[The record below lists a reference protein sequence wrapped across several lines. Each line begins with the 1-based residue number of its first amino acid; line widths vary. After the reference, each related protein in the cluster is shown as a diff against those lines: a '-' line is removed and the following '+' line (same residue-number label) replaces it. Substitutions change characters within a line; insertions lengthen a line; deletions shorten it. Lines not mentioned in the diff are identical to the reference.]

1 MSTDRRGAAPSRR
14 ARNTRRRTR
23 AFLGAFGIII
33 AALAVLGATGA
44 AVGIAIGPRVTSVQV
59 DPAAAIAASGSR
71 LIVTTTQSLAQIDPA
86 QVSITPDVAFDVDTS
101 GRSIG
106 IRFTEPLDDDTDY
119 TVTVSDVRGVAGG
132 PSSTVSESFRTPPST
147 VYILQRGTS
156 DGDTIFRTDLTGL
169 QAVAV
174 FAAPHIEDFRATASH
189 LVVWMQDGTQA
200 KVVVTGLDGSNP
212 IDLTLPGAGSIS
224 QLQIADRGER
234 IGYLFTQADL
244 SAADPLES
252 ALFTASVS
260 DPAAEPTRIAVAG
273 ADDRIAQWTFVPDT
287 DAVLLRTFDGSLLL
301 TAADGSSPTAFGT
314 ALAIDGISPGTAQAI
329 IERIEGLAVLDLE
342 TGEESP
348 LVEPDAATGQVGS
361 VLPLPDG
368 ATLRTTYPVGADG
381 RPTGATNLDRV
392 SPDGVTRSVF
402 SSSATDAVLQTC
414 VSPSGQYAAVLVAPE
429 IADNRYDAY
438 QLPLPQRVQTHI
450 VAIGRGDDGTAT
462 PVVALAGS
470 AISWCPASAIWG

>member
-1 MSTDRRGAAPSRR
+1 MSTDRQRPAASRR

-23 AFLGAFGIII
+23 AFLGAFGIVI

-44 AVGIAIGPRVTSVQV
+44 LIGIAIGPRVTSVQV
-59 DPAAAIAASGSR
+59 DPAAAIATSGSR
-71 LIVTTTQSLAQIDPA
+71 LIVTTTQSLAQIDPS
-86 QVSITPDVAFDVDTS
+86 QVSITPAVAFDVDTS

-119 TVTVSDVRGVAGG
+119 TVTVRDVRGVAGG
-132 PSSTVSESFRTPPST
+132 PMSTVSENFRTPSSS
-147 VYILQRGTS
+147 VFILQRGTA

-189 LVVWMQDGTQA
+189 LVVWMQDGTQTH
-200 KVVVTGLDGSNP
+200 VVVTGLDGSNP
-212 IDLTLPGAGSIS
+212 TDLRLPGAGSIS

-244 SAADPLES
+244 SAANPLES

-260 DPAAEPTRIAVAG
+260 DPDAEPTRIAVAG
-273 ADDRIAQWTFVPDT
+273 ADGRIAQWTFVPDT

-314 ALAIDGISPGTAQAI
+314 ALAIDGISPGTGHAI

-342 TGEESP
+342 TGQETP
-348 LVEPDAATGQVGS
+348 LVAADDAPGQVGS

-368 ATLRTTYPVGADG
+368 GTLRTVYPVGSDG
-381 RPTGATNLDRV
+381 HPTGATSLVRV
-392 SPDGVTRSVF
+392 SADGATRGVF
-402 SSSATDAVLQTC
+402 ASSANDAVLQTC

-429 IADNRYDAY
+429 IAGNRYDAY

-450 VAIGRGDDGTAT
+450 VAVGSGDDAISSA
-462 PVVALAGS
+462 VVTLAGS